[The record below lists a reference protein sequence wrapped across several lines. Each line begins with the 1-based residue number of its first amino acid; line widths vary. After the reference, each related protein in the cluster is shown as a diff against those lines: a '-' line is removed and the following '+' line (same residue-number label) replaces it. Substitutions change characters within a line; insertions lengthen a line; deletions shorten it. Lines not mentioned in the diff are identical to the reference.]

1 VGGDLGVGREVEET
15 GRRERAEVNGSVSR
29 LRDGR
34 GEEARKLSIALD
46 RLMVRSAIE
55 LSVWARMSTLQKK
68 VVSRRTEAERVH
80 EAKGRTGSRS
90 GNLESAHLAE

>member
-1 VGGDLGVGREVEET
+1 MEET
-15 GRRERAEVNGSVSR
+15 GRRRELVEVNESGSK
-29 LRDGR
+29 LRGGR
-34 GEEARKLSIALD
+34 GEDARKLSIALD

-80 EAKGRTGSRS
+80 EAKGRTDSRS
-90 GNLESAHLAE
+90 ENLESAHLAE